1 MRCPGPCDRGP
12 HCWIDPDGKKHYRMR
27 APHFRS
33 LIEYV
38 TKGGILETHDDL
50 PSEVRNQLYAED
62 QQRQDRKAKDIV
74 SSPMGIPPIN
84 ITNVLPG
91 NS

>member
-1 MRCPGPCDRGP
+1 
-12 HCWIDPDGKKHYRMR
+12 MR